1 MAEAWPKAVVFDL
14 DGTLID
20 SVGEIADALNEAL
33 RRSDLATFS
42 DDEVRLMIGGGSK
55 VLIERTLAARERSR
69 DTELARQLHGD
80 FIGVYQKASIGRTTI
95 YPHALE
101 LLDELATRGL
111 KLAICTNKPA
121 GITEDVLVKLGLRG
135 AFSAVV
141 AGTDALPKKPNPAML
156 LAALSALG
164 VYPDEAV
171 MIGDSGAD
179 VGAAEAAG
187 IPVIAVTYGYTRTPP
202 AELGANLLIDRL
214 EEVVAAFEKLRPV

>member
-1 MAEAWPKAVVFDL
+1 
-14 DGTLID
+14 
-20 SVGEIADALNEAL
+20 
-33 RRSDLATFS
+33 
-42 DDEVRLMIGGGSK
+42 
-55 VLIERTLAARERSR
+55 
-69 DTELARQLHGD
+69 
-80 FIGVYQKASIGRTTI
+80 
-95 YPHALE
+95 